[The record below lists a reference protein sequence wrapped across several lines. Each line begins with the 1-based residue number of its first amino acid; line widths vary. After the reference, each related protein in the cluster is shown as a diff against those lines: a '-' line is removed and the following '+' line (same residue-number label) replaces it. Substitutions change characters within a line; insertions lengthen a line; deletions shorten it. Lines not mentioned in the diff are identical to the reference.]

1 MPFNPN
7 NNRAVAAAPSFNDNE
22 TEDFSISPDS
32 FEYAIVRDAQ
42 GTDLLSTD
50 EVYPIAYRV
59 RKGFKMANG
68 GRQIELRFDA
78 PVVYLLG
85 VKNSKGRPAMPYP
98 WDERRFSIVSF
109 DELTDE
115 QKVAALGCF

>member
-7 NNRAVAAAPSFNDNE
+7 NNRAVAAAPAFATS
-22 TEDFSISPDS
+22 EDFSISPDS
-32 FEYAIVRDAQ
+32 FEYAIVRDAS
-42 GTDLLSTD
+42 GSNLLSEG
-50 EVYPIAYRV
+50 EVYPIAFRV
-59 RKGFKMANG
+59 KKGFKQAVG
-68 GRQIELRFDA
+68 GQQIQLRFDA

-85 VKNSKGRPAMPYP
+85 VTNRKGNPAMPYP

-115 QKVAALGCF
+115 QKDAALGCF